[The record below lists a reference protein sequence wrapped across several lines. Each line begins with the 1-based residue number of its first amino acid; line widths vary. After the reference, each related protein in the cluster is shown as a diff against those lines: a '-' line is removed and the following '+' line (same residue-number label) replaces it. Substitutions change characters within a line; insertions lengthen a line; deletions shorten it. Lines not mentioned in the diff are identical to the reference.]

1 MKEDKITKR
10 IKELQSDTKYT
21 FKLTED
27 IINLVY
33 RTAVEDLSKEKKDP
47 DKVYKNEDIII
58 TSSKELNK
66 KFGSKET
73 TYTKEQLNTEIQNNI
88 QKTKRD
94 IYLNILKKIE
104 SNNDLMDVYI
114 YVKEKCKEYGEPG
127 VRNEYNNKKRSRENP
142 WM

>member
-21 FKLTED
+21 FKLTEE

-66 KFGSKET
+66 KFGAKEVL
-73 TYTKEQLNTEIQNNI
+73 YTREQLNTEIQNNI

>member
-1 MKEDKITKR
+1 MKEDQILKR
-10 IKELQSDTKYT
+10 IKELQSDTKFT

-27 IINLVY
+27 IIALVY
-33 RTAVEDLSKEKKDP
+33 KIAVEDLSKEKKDP
-47 DKVYKNEDIII
+47 NKVYKDAGVVI

-66 KFGSKET
+66 KFGTKEA
-73 TYTKEQLNTEIQNNI
+73 TYTKEELKTEIQNNI

-94 IYLNILKKIE
+94 IYLDLLKEIE
-104 SNNDLMDVYI
+104 TKNDLMDVYI

-127 VRNEYNNKKRSRENP
+127 VRNKYDNRRRSRENT

>member
-66 KFGSKET
+66 KFGTKEVL
-73 TYTKEQLNTEIQNNI
+73 YTKEQLNTEIQNNI